1 MLKEEQQDRSDRA
14 QSGKQIDR
22 AFFDQHRDKNNDRG
36 RPYETDGQFDETVDG
51 ALLRVAL
58 LFVPQSETLDGV
70 CSRQGQ
76 ERDPDPPQ
84 RLDDQDRDPLV
95 DPVAPH
101 GVADE
106 DQRQAPHEGNDHPAD
121 ACLKLRVHRAVLA
134 VETVQEGPQQEKQD
148 KGKQRADRERT
159 GDHEDVGEIG
169 IRRKVLNDPFCIFR
183 SHFIFDQ
190 F

>member
-1 MLKEEQQDRSDRA
+1 MKT
-14 QSGKQIDR
+14 I
-22 AFFDQHRDKNNDRG
+22 NDRC

-51 ALLRVAL
+51 ALLRMAL
-58 LFVPQSETLDGV
+58 LLVPQAETLDGV

-76 ERDPDPPQ
+76 ERDSDPPQ
-84 RLDDQDRDPLV
+84 RFDDHDRDPLM
-95 DPVAPH
+95 DAVAPH

-106 DQRQAPHEGNDHPAD
+106 DQRQARHEGNNHPAD
-121 ACLKLRVHRAVLA
+121 ACLKLRVHRAMAA

-159 GDHEDVGEIG
+159 GDHENIGEIG
-169 IRRKVLNDPFCIFR
+169 IRRKVVNDTFCPFR
-183 SHFIFDQ
+183 SEFIFDQ